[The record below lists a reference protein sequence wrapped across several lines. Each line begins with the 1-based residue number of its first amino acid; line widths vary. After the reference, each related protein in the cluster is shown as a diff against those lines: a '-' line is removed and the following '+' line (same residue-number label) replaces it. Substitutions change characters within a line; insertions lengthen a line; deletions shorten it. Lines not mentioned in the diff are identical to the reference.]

1 MAGVKGRSG
10 GARPN
15 SGPKPRP
22 PAQAAIGD
30 DPHKFLLDIMQ
41 GLVVPS
47 AAQLSAAKS
56 LLAAQTRGK
65 KVVAADR
72 AKQAAAG
79 RFKPRGGP
87 LKLVSGG

>member
-22 PAQAAIGD
+22 PDLVITD
-30 DPHKFLLDIMQ
+30 DPQAFLLNVMQ
-41 GLVVPS
+41 GLLVPS

-56 LLAAQTRGK
+56 LMAAQTRGK
-65 KVVAADR
+65 KEAAADKAR
-72 AKQAAAG
+72 QAAGG

-87 LKLVSGG
+87 LKLVSSG